1 MSAIQASL
9 QCGSFECSLCQRDRV
24 RRLHIGARNHHAA
37 IGQNRVASYL
47 LGATMRNDDLF
58 AVYAL
63 IDGPLIAVET
73 IIDMLK
79 NLVLMA
85 V

>member
-1 MSAIQASL
+1 
-9 QCGSFECSLCQRDRV
+9 
-24 RRLHIGARNHHAA
+24 
-37 IGQNRVASYL
+37 
-47 LGATMRNDDLF
+47 MRNDDLF